1 MSQQNSGHRPTATTS
16 HEPIELTL
24 ARLLRVGSLIAAT
37 LIAVGLGIMLS
48 GNEQLASRLVTAGL
62 LVLMATPV
70 LRVVTA
76 GIIFIREKD
85 WRFAC
90 FCLFVFC
97 SLLAGILLGSTHS

>member
-1 MSQQNSGHRPTATTS
+1 MNSHPSKPQPATSS

-24 ARLLRVGSLIAAT
+24 ARLLRIGSLIAAV

-48 GNEQLASRLVTAGL
+48 GNEQLASHLVTAGL

-70 LRVVTA
+70 VRVVTA

-97 SLLAGILLGSTHS
+97 ALLTGILLGHTHG